1 MRGPDA
7 LRTSVPCRRRRSGQ
21 GVDASA
27 GALLAA
33 APVDADLEHEAN
45 LRVASVRRRPGKSA
59 ERSVVPRGSV
69 CAIDA
74 TTDSPP
80 TRIVLADD
88 HAIVRSALRALLEA
102 ESEFEVVAE
111 AGDVDESV
119 RKVLA
124 YKPNVIVLDLSMPGG
139 SSLTAIPRMLEVSPD
154 TRIVVLTMENEPRFA
169 REALRAGALGFVLK
183 DAADA
188 ELVAAV
194 HAALQGQ
201 RYLNPQLGG
210 LIASAPESPPGPP
223 DNLTERE
230 VEVLKL
236 VAMGYTNAEISQQL
250 YLSVRTVESHR
261 AHIQQKAGRSTRAE
275 LVAYAREH
283 GLLDAESDA
292 L

>member
-1 MRGPDA
+1 
-7 LRTSVPCRRRRSGQ
+7 
-21 GVDASA
+21 
-27 GALLAA
+27 
-33 APVDADLEHEAN
+33 
-45 LRVASVRRRPGKSA
+45 VR
-59 ERSVVPRGSV
+59 
-69 CAIDA
+69 
-74 TTDSPP
+74 

-102 ESEFEVVAE
+102 DAQFEVVAE

-124 YKPNVIVLDLSMPGG
+124 YKPDVIVLDLSMPGG
-139 SSLTAIPRMLEVSPD
+139 SSLAGASSLTAIPRMLEASPD
-154 TRIVVLTMENEPRFA
+154 TAVVVLTMENEPRFA
-169 REALRAGALGFVLK
+169 REALRLGALGFVLK

-194 HAALQGQ
+194 RAALRGQ

-210 LIASAPESPPGPP
+210 LIAAAPETPAGPP

-230 VEVLKL
+230 VEILKL
-236 VAMGYTNAEISQQL
+236 VALGHTNAEISQQL

-283 GLLDAESDA
+283 GLVDSTADL
-292 L
+292 